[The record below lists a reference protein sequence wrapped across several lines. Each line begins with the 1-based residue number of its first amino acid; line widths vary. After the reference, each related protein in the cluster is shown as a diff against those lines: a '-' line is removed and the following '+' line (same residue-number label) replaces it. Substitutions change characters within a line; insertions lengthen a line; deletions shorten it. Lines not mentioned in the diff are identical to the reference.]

1 TGQRLLRHQ
10 GELGIS
16 QVVILFSAHQSG
28 SLSLALSQHALP
40 EGELLDSG
48 RDKVDRS
55 VQLARLLP
63 VS

>member
-1 TGQRLLRHQ
+1 M
-10 GELGIS
+10 
-16 QVVILFSAHQSG
+16 FSAHQSG